1 VALGTTLSA
10 FWIMINN
17 SWMQAPTGTHL
28 AANGTFVPDDWAAI
42 IFSPVVW
49 VRFPHMLLA
58 AYVTTAF
65 CVAAT
70 GAWYI
75 LQGRDRTEARTML
88 RMGLGIAAVMVPVQ
102 LLFGHLNGE
111 YVVHRQPSKMAAI
124 EARWH
129 DEKPASEVLL
139 AWPDVANRR
148 NLFAITLPAP
158 LGSLIDSDSLSAG
171 EVGLDSIPPENWPP
185 VVIPFFAFRIM
196 VGCGLVMLFLAW
208 VGSWL
213 ALDDRLETRRW
224 LLWATFLSF
233 PLGFIATLTGWFT
246 AEVGRQPWVV
256 YGVLRTA
263 QATTPFLTPRDVALT
278 LVVFGAIYALI
289 FAAGTLYIYRLLRQG
304 PLPNPAHVPGANPKR
319 PLAAGGPDSPD
330 TIALG
335 STHS

>member
-1 VALGTTLSA
+1 
-10 FWIMINN
+10 
-17 SWMQAPTGTHL
+17 
-28 AANGTFVPDDWAAI
+28 
-42 IFSPVVW
+42 
-49 VRFPHMLLA
+49 
-58 AYVTTAF
+58 
-65 CVAAT
+65 
-70 GAWYI
+70 
-75 LQGRDRTEARTML
+75 
-88 RMGLGIAAVMVPVQ
+88 
-102 LLFGHLNGE
+102 
-111 YVVHRQPSKMAAI
+111 MAAI

-129 DEKPASEVLL
+129 DEKPATEVLL

-158 LGSLIDSDSLSAG
+158 FGSLIDSDSLTAG
-171 EVGLDSIPPENWPP
+171 EVGLDSIPPENQPP
-185 VVIPFFAFRIM
+185 VRIPFFAFRIM
-196 VGCGLVMLFLAW
+196 VGCGIVMLLLAW

-213 ALDDRLETRRW
+213 ALDDRLETRRG

-256 YGVLRTA
+256 YGLLRTA

-304 PLPNPAHVPGANPKR
+304 PLPTPAHVEGANPKR
-319 PLAAGGPDSPD
+319 PLALGGSGSPEAS
-330 TIALG
+330 ALG